1 MSQKSVRISRRIEK
15 IFKFSRI
22 CDGLD
27 VTSRRSRIS
36 GTSASVSVLSV
47 EQSVVVSGTA
57 FAGNGI
63 FTRIFA
69 RARIKKSRKS
79 TRQQQRD
86 CDDSS
91 RRRKPYSAFCGIVC
105 HNFLFP
111 YPAAAPLSAAIIYAL
126 MNSDVTLTVTVA
138 PIISSGRSSSV
149 TLNLIA
155 SIRLPVLPA
164 SGDSN
169 V

>member
-47 EQSVVVSGTA
+47 EQSVVVRDFSRR
-57 FAGNGI
+57 GI
-63 FTRIFA
+63 PVIRVRI
-69 RARIKKSRKS
+69 RTRIKKY
-79 TRQQQRD
+79 RQSARQHERD